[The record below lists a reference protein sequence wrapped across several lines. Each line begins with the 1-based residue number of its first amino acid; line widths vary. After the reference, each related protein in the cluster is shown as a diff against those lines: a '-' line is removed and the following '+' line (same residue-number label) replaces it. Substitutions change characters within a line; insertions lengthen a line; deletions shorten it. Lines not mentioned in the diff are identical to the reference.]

1 MAENVPNLGGGV
13 GGSQK
18 CKSRFNDQSKPQR
31 TYTKT
36 HHKLVYTK
44 DKENIMKEAGVKL
57 YITYRK
63 KTIQMT
69 VYFSEKKP
77 QRSEGR
83 DINL

>member
-1 MAENVPNLGGGV
+1 MIQMVWVLPEAR
-13 GGSQK
+13 
-18 CKSRFNDQSKPQR
+18 KSNKADIFLEPPG

-36 HHKLVYTK
+36 HRKLVYTK

-69 VYFSEKKP
+69 VYFSEKNLRGQK
-77 QRSEGR
+77 EG
-83 DINL
+83 I